1 MKLVNDK
8 VYREINVLTM
18 VQIKMYAGN
27 YTNDVVDNLRSN
39 KYKIHFYYVTVQ
51 HILFVNHYRSPNNN
65 VMILFTSHAESL
77 KCLKL
82 YLHKKPWVFFISL
95 RD

>member
-39 KYKIHFYYVTVQ
+39 KYRIHFYYVTVQ
-51 HILFVNHYRSPNNN
+51 PILFVNHYRSPNN
-65 VMILFTSHAESL
+65 VMSLFTSHAESL

-82 YLHKKPWVFFISL
+82 YLLKPWVFFISL